1 MDSLRRIISNHP
13 LQSQSTIPVTVALCT
28 IKMTTVQPYKLIVP
42 GKRLVVIHSRE
53 VHDDDRPCYPF
64 ICFLILPA
72 HTLFLHILLLFI
84 KTIVHNRNLA
94 GEVTKHSWD
103 TYGRPA

>member
-1 MDSLRRIISNHP
+1 MP
-13 LQSQSTIPVTVALCT
+13 
-28 IKMTTVQPYKLIVP
+28 KFIVP

-84 KTIVHNRNLA
+84 KTIVHNRNLV

>member
-1 MDSLRRIISNHP
+1 MENKIEAKNLDLYYGEKHALKNVSLD
-13 LQSQSTIPVTVALCT
+13 
-28 IKMTTVQPYKLIVP
+28 IKTNKIT
-42 GKRLVVIHSRE
+42 
-53 VHDDDRPCYPF
+53 
-64 ICFLILPA
+64 

-84 KTIVHNRNLA
+84 KTIVHNRNLV